1 MFVPTFNI
9 IIDVTNHVVALYTSP
24 VSPNISAYRE
34 LIISGEMKKLGPIV
48 PPYVTSD
55 YPLFLTFPYMET
67 FEVLAA
73 DLDDPEGDWE

>member
-1 MFVPTFNI
+1 MFVSTFNI

-34 LIISGEMKKLGPIV
+34 LIISGEIKKLFPGV
-48 PPYVTSD
+48 PPYMTSD
-55 YPLFLTFPYMET
+55 HLTFPYMET
-67 FEVLAA
+67 FDVLVA

>member
-1 MFVPTFNI
+1 MFVSTFNTI
-9 IIDVTNHVVALYTSP
+9 VDVTNHVMVLLTSP
-24 VSPNISAYRE
+24 VSPNIS
-34 LIISGEMKKLGPIV
+34 LIVSGEMKKLGPIV

>member
-1 MFVPTFNI
+1 MFVSTFNTI
-9 IIDVTNHVVALYTSP
+9 VDVTNHVMVLFTSP

-34 LIISGEMKKLGPIV
+34 LIISGEIKKLGPRV

-55 YPLFLTFPYMET
+55 HPLFLTFPYMET
-67 FEVLAA
+67 FDVLAA

>member
-1 MFVPTFNI
+1 MFVSTFNTI
-9 IIDVTNHVVALYTSP
+9 VDVTNHVMVLLTSP
-24 VSPNISAYRE
+24 VSPNIS
-34 LIISGEMKKLGPIV
+34 LIVSGEMKKLGPIV

-73 DLDDPEGDWE
+73 DLDDLEGDWE